1 MPSVKNK
8 WVKPSTNIP
17 FSQGILAYNGT
28 GSLIT
33 ANRLVYIAGVQGNS
47 LKIVLGDG
55 SAAGTTKTALFVTKH
70 RIPDGKQGVIL
81 PWKIVPFNTTGGSI
95 GDSVY
100 VSDTAGAIGLSAGT
114 SSRQVGSILV
124 VGTVAAGGRV
134 FLAPTAMMGLSAI

>member
-8 WVKPSTNIP
+8 WVKPSSNVP

-28 GSLIT
+28 GAQIGG
-33 ANRLVYIAGVQGNS
+33 NKLVYISGVQGNS
-47 LKIVLGDG
+47 LKIIKADG

-81 PWKIVPFNTTGGSI
+81 PWKIVGFNTTGTSI

-100 VSDTAGAIGLSAGT
+100 VSDTAGDIGTSAGS
-114 SSRQVGSILV
+114 SSRIVGSVLV
-124 VGTVAAGGRV
+124 VGTIAAGGKV